1 MKGKKKK
8 KTRLRCSME
17 VKIVN
22 QPRQRHPAT
31 RWAKSQIDISD
42 LDIVNKTVEGS
53 AGNWRE
59 KKNNLTRNPVYP
71 LHSPHADCKGMSEG
85 GRHSDFLIETSHI
98 FLQHPTRDS

>member
-1 MKGKKKK
+1 MKGKKKKKKK

-53 AGNWRE
+53 VGNWR
-59 KKNNLTRNPVYP
+59 KKTKQLDTQSGLPSSLTSCRLQRDVR
-71 LHSPHADCKGMSEG
+71 
-85 GRHSDFLIETSHI
+85 GRKAL
-98 FLQHPTRDS
+98 